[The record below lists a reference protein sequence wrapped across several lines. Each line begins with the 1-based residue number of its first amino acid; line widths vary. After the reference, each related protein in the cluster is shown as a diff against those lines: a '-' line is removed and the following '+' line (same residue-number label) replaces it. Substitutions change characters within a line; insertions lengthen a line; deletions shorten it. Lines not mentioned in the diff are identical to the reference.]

1 MNNEQIMQIQ
11 MIEQE
16 AQQLN
21 QQLQLI
27 DQNVVEMQELNLGLE
42 ELEKKESKEFL
53 ASLGKGIYIPVE
65 IKDKKLTVEIGHKHF
80 VKKSIPD
87 TQEVIN
93 QQLVKL
99 VSAKSQILERLESLQ
114 EEVNMLIQRHDKGEK
129 EEED

>member
-27 DQNVVEMQELNLGLE
+27 DQNVAEMQELNLGLE

-99 VSAKSQILERLESLQ
+99 VGAKSQILERLECLQ
-114 EEVNMLIQRHDKGEK
+114 EEVNILIQKQDKNEK
-129 EEED
+129 EED